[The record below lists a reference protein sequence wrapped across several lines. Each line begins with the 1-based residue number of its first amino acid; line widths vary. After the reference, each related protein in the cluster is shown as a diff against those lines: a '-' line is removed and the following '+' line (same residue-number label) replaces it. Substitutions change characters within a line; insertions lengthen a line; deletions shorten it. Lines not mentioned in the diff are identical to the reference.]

1 MKKKVYFRKWV
12 SVLLLMI
19 DMLAVMVLASDQQ
32 ETGTFIIV
40 HLIGLAV
47 FTIVT
52 SLLFRFCNPKHFIKE
67 EQNDS

>member
-32 ETGTFIIV
+32 DTGTFIIV

-47 FTIVT
+47 FTIAT
-52 SLLFRFCNPKHFIKE
+52 SLLFRFGNPKHFKE
-67 EQNDS
+67 K